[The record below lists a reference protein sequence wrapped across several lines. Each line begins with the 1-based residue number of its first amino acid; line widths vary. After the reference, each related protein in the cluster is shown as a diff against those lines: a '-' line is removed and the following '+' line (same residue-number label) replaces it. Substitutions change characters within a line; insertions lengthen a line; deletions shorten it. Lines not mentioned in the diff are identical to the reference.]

1 MNLKKVKLAKMY
13 FNTFFKK
20 DDMRKK
26 YTNKKRKEMEQ

>member
-1 MNLKKVKLAKMY
+1 MY